1 MQGGIIWLTCVGL
14 KVEGLEF
21 EAYGCRC
28 MKEGT
33 SKHLKTAANVMNH
46 SFGIGALL
54 IRIGCW

>member
-1 MQGGIIWLTCVGL
+1 MGL

-28 MKEGT
+28 MKEGP

-46 SFGIGALL
+46 SFGIRALL